1 MHKECGVEDEDAAEN
16 GVRRDTPKGEMER
29 VMRSLAYGRDICPS
43 VPEAFAAI
51 EFLLL

>member
-16 GVRRDTPKGEMER
+16 GVRRDTPKGEMEI